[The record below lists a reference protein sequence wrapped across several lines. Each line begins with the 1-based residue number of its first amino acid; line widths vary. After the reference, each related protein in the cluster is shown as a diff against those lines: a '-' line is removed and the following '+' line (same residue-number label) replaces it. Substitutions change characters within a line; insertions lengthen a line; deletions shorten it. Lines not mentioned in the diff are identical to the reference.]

1 MGGHLATP
9 TNIYQMAFVA
19 ANSYSMA
26 QQFWLGIK
34 STSMQD
40 KSFHWDGIQPEI
52 LTYSNWDS
60 ISPRG
65 NSGNNKDRDRDIP
78 YFDLLSTRG
87 QRDGTTS
94 VRDRLTDGS
103 FRLVYLQKEN
113 ALVLIGAMLRLLENF
128 SSDNGE
134 IIHVMILTRTFMK
147 ANRNIRMFVLH
158 HMNLLV
164 PRHIQMITIV
174 RLDGYLIKIVVIYGQ
189 VKRGH
194 IKLLSQLARDTRIH
208 YQN

>member
-78 YFDLLSTRG
+78 YFDFLSTRG
-87 QRDGTTS
+87 QRDGTT
-94 VRDRLTDGS
+94 
-103 FRLVYLQKEN
+103 
-113 ALVLIGAMLRLLENF
+113 
-128 SSDNGE
+128 
-134 IIHVMILTRTFMK
+134 
-147 ANRNIRMFVLH
+147 
-158 HMNLLV
+158 
-164 PRHIQMITIV
+164 
-174 RLDGYLIKIVVIYGQ
+174 
-189 VKRGH
+189 
-194 IKLLSQLARDTRIH
+194 
-208 YQN
+208 

>member
-94 VRDRLTDGS
+94 VRDRITDVS
-103 FRLVYLQKEN
+103 FLLVYLRKEN
-113 ALVLIGAMLRLLENF
+113 ALVLIGAMLKLLENF

-134 IIHVMILTRTFMK
+134 IIRVMILTRTFMK

-158 HMNLLV
+158 HMNLPA
-164 PRHIQMITIV
+164 PRHIPMITIV
-174 RLDGYLIKIVVIYGQ
+174 RLDGYLTKIAVTYGQ

>member
-19 ANSYSMA
+19 ANSYSIS

-103 FRLVYLQKEN
+103 FLLVYLRKEN

-147 ANRNIRMFVLH
+147 ANHNIRMFVLH

-174 RLDGYLIKIVVIYGQ
+174 RLDGYLIKIAVTYGQ

>member
-1 MGGHLATP
+1 METTKIGTGIYLTLISCQPGGP
-9 TNIYQMAFVA
+9 
-19 ANSYSMA
+19 
-26 QQFWLGIK
+26 
-34 STSMQD
+34 
-40 KSFHWDGIQPEI
+40 
-52 LTYSNWDS
+52 
-60 ISPRG
+60 
-65 NSGNNKDRDRDIP
+65 
-78 YFDLLSTRG
+78 
-87 QRDGTTS
+87 RDGTTS

-103 FRLVYLQKEN
+103 LLLVYLRKEN
-113 ALVLIGAMLRLLENF
+113 ALVLIGVMLRLLENF

-158 HMNLLV
+158 HMNRLV
-164 PRHIQMITIV
+164 PKHIQMITIV
-174 RLDGYLIKIVVIYGQ
+174 RLDGYLIKIAVTYGQ